1 MGAWYLGEAA
11 MGNVPKGDASTRGVA
26 GSRFTGSVLLVVAA
40 AVWCMG

>member
-11 MGNVPKGDASTRGVA
+11 TGNVPKGDASTRGVA
-26 GSRFTGSVLLVVAA
+26 GSRFTGSVLLVIAA